1 MTIITE
7 AVPAGSQSEGGV
19 GSSGQSEG
27 FNEEA
32 EQGEEQLE
40 GDLEEE
46 WWVGAQVCLPYIAM
60 NASVWMQKLTFLF
73 EH

>member
-1 MTIITE
+1 VTIITE

-46 WWVGAQVCLPYIAM
+46 W
-60 NASVWMQKLTFLF
+60 
-73 EH
+73 